1 LHLNYFILL
10 IKGAKTEK
18 YLNMEILTALQQS
31 ESLLVKLTNYK
42 ANGQEF
48 QCLFALHPIF
58 GPAPDTEYKFQ
69 IGIQVDFN
77 NADPDLG
84 RKLAEF
90 GRILRLLPQSVGGDK
105 LPGVDTMM
113 NEFDNLYGPPKP
125 PGAAGMGGE

>member
-1 LHLNYFILL
+1 
-10 IKGAKTEK
+10 
-18 YLNMEILTALQQS
+18 MEILTALQQS

-69 IGIQVDFN
+69 IGIQLDFQ

-90 GRILRLLPQSVGGDK
+90 GKIYIYIYSRYYTNNLIYILICIYPYEKKSVG
-105 LPGVDTMM
+105 
-113 NEFDNLYGPPKP
+113 
-125 PGAAGMGGE
+125 